1 MCYYLPVIKRE
12 LAAKLKSAVKK
23 FPIVGIVGPRQSGKT
38 TLAKSVFPEYRYVNL
53 EEPDVRQFA
62 QDDPRGFLEI
72 YSVRT
77 IIDEVQRVPDL
88 FSYLQAH
95 VDRNKESGQYIL
107 TGSQNFSLMEKI
119 SQSLAGRIS
128 LFNLPPLSYTE
139 LIKAKIKFSDYSEY
153 IIKGGYPR
161 VFSKKIK
168 PSDWYPN
175 YIQTY
180 IERDLRNMQNLT
192 DLGTFQIF
200 VKLCAGRVGQ
210 TVNLSSLGQDAG
222 ISHNTVK
229 QWLSLLQAGFIIFFL
244 PPYFKN
250 FNKRLVKAPKL
261 YFLDTGLAT
270 WLLGIENNNQLKQHF
285 ALGNL
290 FENWI
295 ILEYLKN
302 RFNSGKSTNTYFWR
316 DKTGHEV
323 DLLTVSEGKLSA
335 VEIKSG
341 KTFNRNYIDNIN
353 YLNKVSKEKID
364 KNFIIYGGETD
375 QIRNNLLI
383 YGWKSLPKLLA
394 Q

>member
-72 YSVRT
+72 YSART

-302 RFNSGKSTNTYFWR
+302 RFNRDRKS
-316 DKTGHEV
+316 V
-323 DLLTVSEGKLSA
+323 V
-335 VEIKSG
+335 
-341 KTFNRNYIDNIN
+341 
-353 YLNKVSKEKID
+353 
-364 KNFIIYGGETD
+364 
-375 QIRNNLLI
+375 
-383 YGWKSLPKLLA
+383 
-394 Q
+394 